1 MYGRL
6 GRWKYRTWV
15 YWFLVLDVC
24 ISYSSLSSSSSHYLT
39 LLLLLKVLP
48 NKTNKK
54 IIIHLPFQF
63 SEVYADSA
71 NDHLGRMQKESLLK
85 YGRIAVQNGKC
96 MPHSPFCSVVQHLK
110 SGLCRLIVEDSRKHT
125 IRHAVWW
132 DFSVR
137 GISCSPRP
145 LSAQHNKRKRRTSIP
160 SAWLEPAIQTFK
172 RLQTYALD
180 RTVTEIRWHTVT
192 SRKF

>member
-1 MYGRL
+1 MFVYHTHRYHHHHHHHHHHHTTWL
-6 GRWKYRTWV
+6 FYSCWKCYRIKQITK
-15 YWFLVLDVC
+15 F
-24 ISYSSLSSSSSHYLT
+24 
-39 LLLLLKVLP
+39 
-48 NKTNKK
+48 
-54 IIIHLPFQF
+54 IIHLPFQF
-63 SEVYADSA
+63 SKVYADSA

-110 SGLCRLIVEDSRKHT
+110 SGLCHLIVEDSRTHT
-125 IRHAVWW
+125 IRHAVRW

-160 SAWLEPAIQTFK
+160 SAWLEPAIQAFK